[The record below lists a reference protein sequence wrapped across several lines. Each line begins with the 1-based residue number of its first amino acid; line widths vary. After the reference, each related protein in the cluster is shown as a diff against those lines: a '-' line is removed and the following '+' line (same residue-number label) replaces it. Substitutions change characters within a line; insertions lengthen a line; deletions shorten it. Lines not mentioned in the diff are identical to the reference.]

1 MMQTRRETITIRRIG
16 LNEVDIFR
24 RIRLEAL
31 SCEPEAFASTFEEW
45 ALMSDEEWRSRLK
58 EPIFVAFEGHIP
70 LGLIGLLRERPGRMA
85 HRASVVMVYVHATL
99 RGCGLA
105 KSLLD
110 TVKKFGRNA
119 GLRQLELSVKAENS
133 PAIRFYQRE
142 GFVEVGRIP
151 AGYLDHG
158 REIDDVLMVCRL
170 VSDQEAAGAT

>member
-1 MMQTRRETITIRRIG
+1 MKTPRETITIRRIG
-16 LNEVDIFR
+16 VSEVNIFR

-31 SCEPEAFASTFEEW
+31 ACEPEAFASTFEQW
-45 ALMSDEEWRSRLK
+45 ALMSDKEWRSRLK
-58 EPIFVAFEGHIP
+58 EPVFVAFKGQISV
-70 LGLIGLLRERPGRMA
+70 GLIGLLRERPGRMA

-99 RGCGLA
+99 RGSGLA
-105 KSLLD
+105 KRLLD

-119 GLRQLELSVKAENS
+119 GLRQIELSVNAENA
-133 PAIRFYQRE
+133 PAISFYQRE

-170 VSDQEAAGAT
+170 VRGQEVGHLI